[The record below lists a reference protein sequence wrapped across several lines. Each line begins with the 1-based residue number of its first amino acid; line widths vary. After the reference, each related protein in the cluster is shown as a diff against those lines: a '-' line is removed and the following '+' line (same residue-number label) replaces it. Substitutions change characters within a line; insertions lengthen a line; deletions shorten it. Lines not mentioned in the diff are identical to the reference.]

1 MNHFLDNLLHF
12 ARLLRA
18 VGFTISPEQV
28 SDLARVLEKVGVEQ
42 RQDVYYAARALF
54 VTRQSEL
61 AAFDRAFDLFFAF
74 QGKSPQRV
82 IDPSQAPAARRLRP
96 KTIQTI
102 AEEFKQ
108 GTEPRGEP
116 SPSEI
121 QEVPLYSPVERLRY
135 KRFDQLSEDE
145 IRAARR
151 LLEQLDWQIGR
162 RKTRRHKRIPRGAQL
177 DLSRVLR
184 RNLKHG
190 ADLYDLPAR
199 ERKYKP
205 RPLVILA
212 DVSGSMERYT
222 RMVLHLV
229 HTLTTSDVA
238 SRVETFVFGTRLS
251 RITRDLKRKNVDA
264 ALAQVTRHVQDIGGG
279 TRIGEALKTFNYLWA
294 RRVLRNGAVVLII
307 SDGWDRG
314 DLERLRDEMARLQ
327 KSAARLIWLNPLL
340 DETSNSVTVQGLAV
354 ALPFVDDH
362 LPVRNLES
370 LEQLVAVL
378 STLRDARPE
387 RRQMPRVAIPKAE
400 TAAQKFMERPQLAT
414 SNYVRRTMVLKTVNG
429 VPTFVYEENPSE
441 IM

>member
-1 MNHFLDNLLHF
+1 
-12 ARLLRA
+12 
-18 VGFTISPEQV
+18 
-28 SDLARVLEKVGVEQ
+28 
-42 RQDVYYAARALF
+42 
-54 VTRQSEL
+54 
-61 AAFDRAFDLFFAF
+61 
-74 QGKSPQRV
+74 
-82 IDPSQAPAARRLRP
+82 
-96 KTIQTI
+96 
-102 AEEFKQ
+102 
-108 GTEPRGEP
+108 
-116 SPSEI
+116 
-121 QEVPLYSPVERLRY
+121 
-135 KRFDQLSEDE
+135 
-145 IRAARR
+145 
-151 LLEQLDWQIGR
+151 
-162 RKTRRHKRIPRGAQL
+162 
-177 DLSRVLR
+177 
-184 RNLKHG
+184 
-190 ADLYDLPAR
+190 
-199 ERKYKP
+199 
-205 RPLVILA
+205 
-212 DVSGSMERYT
+212 
-222 RMVLHLV
+222 MVLHLV